1 MYGKYLAT
9 TKIPL
14 AKHHAACSS
23 STLTG
28 IILLTCAAKFA
39 LHLLP
44 LSSLPLLQSMLCSDQ
59 ILNAKMGPT
68 RSRNDEWVQGSQIGP
83 TDRQETHASV
93 LVAVIYMF
101 FAPLPSLGD
110 QIQRLPAERM
120 EWMSYTETWSRT
132 PNLCALACAFHGVHG
147 VYWKPVWN
155 VLEFQFAII
164 LANAQHIKNV
174 PGRKTDQNDTERLRI
189 CCSMDD

>member
-1 MYGKYLAT
+1 
-9 TKIPL
+9 
-14 AKHHAACSS
+14 
-23 STLTG
+23 
-28 IILLTCAAKFA
+28 
-39 LHLLP
+39 
-44 LSSLPLLQSMLCSDQ
+44 MLCSDQ

-93 LVAVIYMF
+93 LVAVIYTF

-174 PGRKTDQNDTERLRI
+174 PGRKTDQNDTERIADLLQHG
-189 CCSMDD
+189 